1 MFTYT
6 VAQYTLAWLAYRLAL
21 DFFTSSPYLQRKIHS
36 IKGHQFLLD
45 MLILNFLNFHSLYLL
60 HTTYAYII
68 YQLTT
73 LQRLY
78 NIVYYSANK
87 LLVQIVLDES
97 GGQTVL
103 DGHISNQLSTLLC
116 YLLFQDSAPSI
127 FFDCNEVIDHSL
139 MNDLIFME
147 IGCKFGLPNILIIQL
162 EQIFTAIFT
171 RVRYSCRASIKGL
184 PNPCACFTFIYRIN
198 KKSLAVTIRH
208 FYPIPG
214 TPSTELY

>member
-1 MFTYT
+1 MVQINYQSRSFWMK
-6 VAQYTLAWLAYRLAL
+6 VEVKWSWMDISR
-21 DFFTSSPYLQRKIHS
+21 I
-36 IKGHQFLLD
+36 
-45 MLILNFLNFHSLYLL
+45 NFLP
-60 HTTYAYII
+60 
-68 YQLTT
+68 
-73 LQRLY
+73 
-78 NIVYYSANK
+78 
-87 LLVQIVLDES
+87 
-97 GGQTVL
+97 
-103 DGHISNQLSTLLC
+103 LC
-116 YLLFQDSAPSI
+116 YFLFQDSSPSI
-127 FFDCNEVIDHSL
+127 FFDCNGVIDHSL

-171 RVRYSCRASIKGL
+171 RVRYSRRASVKGL

>member
-1 MFTYT
+1 MLSFKLSKFS
-6 VAQYTLAWLAYRLAL
+6 Q
-21 DFFTSSPYLQRKIHS
+21 S
-36 IKGHQFLLD
+36 I
-45 MLILNFLNFHSLYLL
+45 SLL

-68 YQLTT
+68 YQFTT
-73 LQRLY
+73 LQGLY
-78 NIVYYSANK
+78 NIVYHNTNR

-97 GGQTVL
+97 GGQMIL
-103 DGHISNQLSTLLC
+103 AGYISNQLSTCFC
-116 YLLFQDSAPSI
+116 YFLFQDSSPSI
-127 FFDCNEVIDHSL
+127 FFDCNGVIDHNL

-171 RVRYSCRASIKGL
+171 RVRYSRRASIKGL

-198 KKSLAVTIRH
+198 KKSLAVAIRH